1 MNDSAASSDGA
12 RMGIS
17 AMLRQSAL
25 AGMQL
30 RWIA

>member
-12 RMGIS
+12 RIGII
-17 AMLRQSAL
+17 AMLRHRPL
-25 AGMQL
+25 NGMQL